1 VLLPNTVLAQAAQ
14 KKGKHG
20 AQPAG
25 KGTFTNSTIHKQK
38 MGSRAS
44 HLQCVELASFICAH

>member
-14 KKGKHG
+14 KKGKHE
-20 AQPAG
+20 AQSAR
-25 KGTFTNSTIHKQK
+25 KGRFTNFTTHQQK

-44 HLQCVELASFICAH
+44 HMQSFELA

>member
-44 HLQCVELASFICAH
+44 HLQCVELQSVELA

>member
-38 MGSRAS
+38 MNPRAS
-44 HLQCVELASFICAH
+44 HLQSVELANIICAH